1 MGGVLALASAVSYG
15 IADYAGGLLA
25 RRANAG
31 VVALLGQLGA
41 LVVTFG
47 AAAVV
52 TAEAVTAADVAWGTA
67 SGVGTGVGM
76 VFLYRGM
83 SRGDMSAVVP
93 ISAVAS
99 VALSVL
105 VGVLLLGD
113 RPNLLVWAG
122 IAIAVPAL
130 WLVAGSMPGKLFSG
144 AAMDGFAASGAIA
157 VQYLA
162 LAQVSV
168 ASGIWPVAFG
178 RIAATVAIALFVL
191 VELRRCRLDTT
202 WWNATLAASTGLPIA
217 LALVLYL
224 VATRTQEVAIAV
236 VLASLYP
243 VIPVVL
249 GITLLRERLTAGRA
263 LGLVGTALAIP
274 MLTLG

>member
-113 RPNLLVWAG
+113 RPNLLAWAG